1 MAKQKMLFRI
11 LLVVL
16 LWILA
21 ILILPALLPMNF
33 PSYRALGIVIRT
45 DYVVHVTLFTFLVLL
60 LLLLRINIHS
70 PTLIATLLIVASI
83 AEIWQLYIPL
93 RTYNIYDLISNEL
106 GVVLGYGLI
115 SLIALGKRFR
125 EKTSKN
131 SD

>member
-1 MAKQKMLFRI
+1 MLFHL

-16 LWILA
+16 LWVLA

-33 PSYRALGIVIRT
+33 PSYRAFGIVIRT
-45 DYVVHVTLFTFLVLL
+45 DYVVHVALFTFLVLTL
-60 LLLLRINIHS
+60 LLLKIKLHDPALFVAI
-70 PTLIATLLIVASI
+70 LLVAAI
-83 AEIWQLYIPL
+83 AEVWQLYIPH
-93 RTYNIYDLISNEL
+93 RSYNIYDLISNEL

-125 EKTSKN
+125 EKFLKN

>member
-1 MAKQKMLFRI
+1 MLFRI

-21 ILILPALLPMNF
+21 ILILPALLPMRF

-70 PTLIATLLIVASI
+70 PTLIVTLLIVAAI
-83 AEIWQLYIPL
+83 AEIWQLYIPH

>member
-1 MAKQKMLFRI
+1 MLFRFSS
-11 LLVVL
+11 VTF

-21 ILILPALLPMNF
+21 ILILPSLLPMNF
-33 PSYRALGIVIRT
+33 PSYRAFGIVIRS
-45 DYVVHVTLFTFLVLL
+45 DYVVHVALFTFLVLT
-60 LLLLRINIHS
+60 LLLLRTNIHS
-70 PTLIATLLIVASI
+70 PTLIVTLLIVAAI
-83 AEIWQLYIPL
+83 AEIWQLYIPQ

-125 EKTSKN
+125 EKNLKN

>member
-1 MAKQKMLFRI
+1 MLFRL

-33 PSYRALGIVIRT
+33 PSYRAFGIVIRS
-45 DYVVHVTLFTFLVLL
+45 DYVVHVALFTFLVLTL
-60 LLLLRINIHS
+60 LLLKINIHS
-70 PTLIATLLIVASI
+70 PALIVILLIIAAI
-83 AEIWQLYIPL
+83 AEIWQLYIPH

-125 EKTSKN
+125 EKTLKN